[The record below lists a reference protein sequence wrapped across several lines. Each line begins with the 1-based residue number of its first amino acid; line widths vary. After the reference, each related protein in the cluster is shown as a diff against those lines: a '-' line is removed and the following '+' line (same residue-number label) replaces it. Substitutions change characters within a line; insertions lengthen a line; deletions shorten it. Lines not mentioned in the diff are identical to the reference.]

1 MYYRFTEGARR
12 SLEYAAAVAAQ
23 AGERETQPQHL
34 LHAII
39 EDESCGAEI
48 LETLGLDVDLFL
60 RTFAIERVVD
70 RNATS
75 RDIRHSQQVEQ
86 ALDCACSQARLADR
100 HTELGTEHLLFG
112 LAAGDSSVAPF
123 LRTYQVTADTIAP
136 FLIGQSG
143 LEQAPIPVDCSLEVS
158 EQPKSGRADVI
169 RVIDAAANRAREAIR
184 VVEDFVRFT
193 LDDAHLSGLLKGLR
207 HRLAEALSVL
217 DTRELVSARDTAADV
232 GTAITTESESRR
244 RSSRD
249 VLCANFKRLQEATR
263 TLEEFTKILDPSLA
277 GRLEQLR
284 YEAYTLEKAAL
295 TTAFP
300 RFNLESRRLYL
311 LVSAEASPRSL
322 EQLILESTS
331 AGVDIVQLREKG
343 KSDRELL
350 QVACRVRE
358 WTRSTGAL
366 FIMND
371 RPDLALLSEADG
383 VHVGQ
388 DELGVRE
395 ARRVLGPDRLVG
407 VSTHTIEQAR
417 QAVLDGADYV
427 GVGPVFASQTKSF
440 EALAGLDF
448 VRQVA
453 DEITLPW
460 FAIGGIDLA
469 NVRQAVEAGAGRVAV
484 SSAVCRAEKPGEAA
498 RTLASFLSAD

>member
-1 MYYRFTEGARR
+1 MSHTFTEGARR
-12 SLEYAAAVAAQ
+12 TLEYAAVLAARS
-23 AGERETQPQHL
+23 GERETQPKHL
-34 LHAII
+34 LLSII
-39 EDESCGAEI
+39 EDESHGAEI
-48 LETLGLDVDLFL
+48 LKTLGLDVDLFL

-75 RDIRHSQQVEQ
+75 RDVRHSQQVEQ
-86 ALDCACSQARLADR
+86 VIDSACSQARLDGR
-100 HTELGTEHLLFG
+100 HAELGTEHLLFG
-112 LAAGDSSVAPF
+112 LAAADTSVVPF
-123 LRTYQVTADTIAP
+123 LRMCQVTPETIAP
-136 FLIGQSG
+136 FLVEQSG
-143 LEQAPIPVDCSLEVS
+143 LEQARIPVDCSLEAS
-158 EQPKSGRADVI
+158 DQTKSGRTDVV

-207 HRLAEALSVL
+207 HRLAEVLSVL

-232 GTAITTESESRR
+232 GTSITTESESQR
-244 RSSRD
+244 RSPRD

-284 YEAYTLEKAAL
+284 YETYTLEKAVL

-300 RFNLESRRLYL
+300 KCDLENRKLYL
-311 LVSAEASPRSL
+311 LVSAEASQRSL
-322 EQLILESTS
+322 EQLVLESTS
-331 AGVDIVQLREKG
+331 AGVDIVQLREKER
-343 KSDRELL
+343 SDRELL
-350 QVACRVRE
+350 HVARRVRE

-395 ARRVLGPDRLVG
+395 TRRVLGPDRLVG

-417 QAVLDGADYV
+417 QAVRDGADYI
-427 GVGPVFASQTKSF
+427 GVGPVFASRTKSF
-440 EALAGLDF
+440 DALAGLDF

-453 DEITLPW
+453 EEITLPW
-460 FAIGGIDLA
+460 YAIGGIDLQ
-469 NVRQAVEAGAGRVAV
+469 NVRQAVEAGAARVAV

-498 RTLASFLSAD
+498 RRLASLLSAD